1 MKTPD
6 KPQLDIKQLLQAAQ
20 LAQID
25 PATIPSDQTPWSWK
39 DSRAFAWQSAFRA
52 LNPAMAE
59 AAEVAYGP
67 AISLA
72 LQAALD
78 GHTTLT
84 PDLATELSIKR
95 PHQHEQ
101 MRRDQVEAALTRMA
115 EARDEERTRRAEL
128 TPSPEQLQR
137 QMAESREAAARSLR
151 LQNGLA
157 YEEEELSSPAT

>member
-1 MKTPD
+1 MKPTD
-6 KPQLDIKQLLQAAQ
+6 KPHLDIQELLKAAQ

-39 DSRAFAWQSAFRA
+39 DSRAFAWQSAFRS

-78 GHTTLT
+78 GHTELT

-101 MRRDQVEAALTRMA
+101 LRRDQIETALNRMA
-115 EARDEERTRRAEL
+115 ESIDEERARRAEL

-137 QMAESREAAARSLR
+137 QLAESREAAARSIR
-151 LQNGLA
+151 LQSGFGTD
-157 YEEEELSSPAT
+157 EG